1 MVVREKVI
9 LMGLFKERNAIS
21 AKRVA
26 EKFASTIKN
35 KHFPHPIHYEEDFT
49 VSPFGIS
56 VLLTLYHDMHENLGH
71 ISGYIDPIKQTDVS
85 AYQCASDIRSL
96 SQQHPSVN
104 TKKGEIRL
112 VAVGQSEL
120 YKPYRGVG
128 LGVQM
133 YTEFLRSVWD
143 RDKEPFV
150 FIPDACDVGQT
161 SRDARRVWASLARS
175 KPSSNLC
182 IAILKRP

>member
-1 MVVREKVI
+1 MLLKKVET
-9 LMGLFKERNAIS
+9 LMGLFKERNNAS

-26 EKFASTIKN
+26 EKFASSIKN
-35 KHFPHPIHYEEDFT
+35 KNFTLPIQYEKDLT

-56 VLLTLYHDMHENLGH
+56 LVLNLQYEGGDVGF
-71 ISGYIDPIKQTDVS
+71 ISGYIDPIKQTGVS

-161 SRDARRVWASLARS
+161 SLDARRVWASLARS

>member
-1 MVVREKVI
+1 
-9 LMGLFKERNAIS
+9 MGLFKERNAIS

-35 KHFPHPIHYEEDFT
+35 KNFSHPIHYEEDFT
-49 VSPFGIS
+49 DVSPYGIR
-56 VLLTLYHDMHENLGH
+56 VVLTLYHDMHENLGS
-71 ISGYIDPIKQTDVS
+71 ISGYIDSIKQTDVS
-85 AYQCASDIRSL
+85 AYQCGSDIRSL

-143 RDKEPFV
+143 RNNEPFV
-150 FIPDACDVGQT
+150 FIPDACDVGKT
-161 SRDARRVWASLARS
+161 SQDARRVWGSLARN

>member
-1 MVVREKVI
+1 
-9 LMGLFKERNAIS
+9 MGLFKERNAIS

-49 VSPFGIS
+49 VSPFGTHL
-56 VLLTLYHDMHENLGH
+56 VLSLQLQGGDVGS
-71 ISGYIDPIKQTDVS
+71 IAGYKDRLKDVS
-85 AYQCASDIRSL
+85 AYQCVSDILSL

-104 TKKGEIRL
+104 TEKGEVRL
-112 VAVGQSEL
+112 AVVVNSEL
-120 YKPYRGVG
+120 YEPYRGVG
-128 LGVQM
+128 LGIQM
-133 YTEFLRSVWD
+133 YTEFLRSYWD

-161 SRDARRVWASLARS
+161 SLDARRVWASLARS